1 MELHTVNASLTN
13 MKINYIIFA
22 SLFLTTLVSAETV
35 YKTVDKEG
43 NVIFS
48 DAKTEDAEIIEIQD
62 AQALD
67 IPKVRTFKLLPP
79 KEKHKTSE
87 YTKLEIVSPQ
97 NDATIHSNEGNVNIN
112 TDIEPE
118 INNKDTLV
126 LYLDGKQVET
136 GNKPQFLLTNI
147 NRGTHTVEVVLK
159 DQNGVELKRS
169 GKATFHVRRISILAP
184 NRANKQDVPATTKV
198 NP

>member
-1 MELHTVNASLTN
+1 
-13 MKINYIIFA
+13 MKSNYIIFI
-22 SLFLTTLVSAETV
+22 SLFITTLVSAETV
-35 YKTVDKEG
+35 YKTVDREG
-43 NVIFS
+43 NIIFS
-48 DAKTEDAEIIEIQD
+48 DSKTENAEVIEIRE

-67 IPKVRTFKLLPP
+67 IPKVRSFKLSPP
-79 KEKHKTSE
+79 KEKHKSSE

-112 TDIEPE
+112 TNIEPE

-136 GNKPQFLLTNI
+136 GKKPQFLLTNL
-147 NRGTHTVEVVLK
+147 NRGTHTVDVALK

-169 GKATFHVRRISILAP
+169 GKITFHVRRISILAP
-184 NRANKQDVPATTKV
+184 NSANKQVSSGTDSIKQ
-198 NP
+198 

>member
-1 MELHTVNASLTN
+1 
-13 MKINYIIFA
+13 MKTNYIIFI

-48 DAKTEDAEIIEIQD
+48 DSKTENAEVIEIQD

-67 IPKVRTFKLLPP
+67 LPKVRTFKLSPP
-79 KEKHKTSE
+79 KEKHKTSG

-112 TDIEPE
+112 TNIEPE
-118 INNKDTLV
+118 LNNKDTLV
-126 LYLDGKQVET
+126 VYLDGKQVET
-136 GNKPQFLLTNI
+136 GKNPRFLLTNI
-147 NRGTHTVEVVLK
+147 NRGTHTVDVALK
-159 DQNGVELKRS
+159 DQNGMELKRS
-169 GKATFHVRRISILAP
+169 GKVTFHVRRTSILAP
-184 NRANKQDVPATTKV
+184 NRANKQDASAATTTIS
-198 NP
+198 P